1 MTNDF
6 FFKDIDTPEK
16 AYLLGLIIFNIKN
29 NIIDNNELEVEITLD
44 YSVDFDNNLKLTYKD
59 YKLKN
64 KYDKKQYTYYK
75 NIDILTE
82 SLLHIGDV
90 KYDNYNNINL
100 IITSKTIM
108 EDISKNIKT
117 DSFNNMYE
125 KDFSLLIDSYYKTN
139 VNISD
144 KFVIAYIEKYGNI
157 IKDDLYITFYNIN
170 NMNKIIE
177 LYKIPHIVKTY
188 LNLFT
193 IKFCNVNMIDFLGLF
208 HNDNKDI
215 RNMYIN
221 NTIFNFNNKDGNSV
235 VNMLEVYKD
244 DINAV
249 IPSKSSYSD
258 AGYDLTIIKV
268 SKILNSDTVLYDT
281 GIKLNIPNGYYVE
294 IVPRS
299 SISRSGYMLANNVG
313 IIDQGYRGN
322 LFIALIK
329 INKECDDLVLPWK
342 CCQMIVKKQ
351 IYSKLIISSDEIT
364 TSSRGI
370 GGFGSTDKKS

>member
-1 MTNDF
+1 MMNDF

-29 NIIDNNELEVEITLD
+29 NMYNDNKLEVEFTID
-44 YSVDFDNNLKLTYKD
+44 YIVDFDNNLKLTYED

-64 KYDKKQYTYYK
+64 ECDKKQYTYYK
-75 NIDILTE
+75 NIDVLNE
-82 SLLHIGDV
+82 KLSHIGNV
-90 KYDNYNNINL
+90 KYDKYNNINL
-100 IITSKTIM
+100 IITSKTII
-108 EDISKNIKT
+108 EDISKNVKT
-117 DSFNNMYE
+117 DSLNNMYE
-125 KDFSLLIDSYYKTN
+125 KDFSFLIDSYYKAD

-144 KFVIAYIEKYGNI
+144 KFVISYIEKYGNI

-177 LYKIPHIVKTY
+177 LYKIPHIVRKH

-193 IKFCNVNMIDFLGLF
+193 INFCNVNMIDFLGLF
-208 HNDNKDI
+208 DNNNKNI
-215 RNMYIN
+215 NNMYIN

-258 AGYDLTIIKV
+258 AGYDLTIIKE

-322 LFIALIK
+322 LFIALRK

-351 IYSKLIISSDEIT
+351 IYTKLIISSDEIT

-370 GGFGSTDKKS
+370 GGFGSTDRKS

>member
-1 MTNDF
+1 
-6 FFKDIDTPEK
+6 
-16 AYLLGLIIFNIKN
+16 
-29 NIIDNNELEVEITLD
+29 
-44 YSVDFDNNLKLTYKD
+44 
-59 YKLKN
+59 
-64 KYDKKQYTYYK
+64 
-75 NIDILTE
+75 
-82 SLLHIGDV
+82 
-90 KYDNYNNINL
+90 
-100 IITSKTIM
+100 
-108 EDISKNIKT
+108 
-117 DSFNNMYE
+117 
-125 KDFSLLIDSYYKTN
+125 
-139 VNISD
+139 
-144 KFVIAYIEKYGNI
+144 
-157 IKDDLYITFYNIN
+157 
-170 NMNKIIE
+170 
-177 LYKIPHIVKTY
+177 

>member
-29 NIIDNNELEVEITLD
+29 NIIDDNKLEVEFTLD
-44 YSVDFDNNLKLTYKD
+44 YSIDFDNNLKLTYED

-64 KYDKKQYTYYK
+64 EYDKKQYIYYK
-75 NIDILTE
+75 NIDVLIE
-82 SLLHIGDV
+82 SLLHIGDI
-90 KYDNYNNINL
+90 KYDKYNNINI
-100 IITSKTIM
+100 IITSKTII
-108 EDISKNIKT
+108 EDIRRNVKT
-117 DSFNNMYE
+117 DSLNNIYE
-125 KDFSLLIDSYYKTN
+125 KDFSLLIDNYYKDN
-139 VNISD
+139 VNISN
-144 KFVIAYIEKYGNI
+144 KFIIAYIEKYGNI
-157 IKDDLYITFYNIN
+157 IKDDLYISFYNIN

-177 LYKIPHIVKTY
+177 LYKIPHIVRRH

-208 HNDNKDI
+208 DNDNKDI
-215 RNMYIN
+215 KNMYIN
-221 NTIFNFNNKDGNSV
+221 NNIFNFNNKDGNSV

-268 SKILNSDTVLYDT
+268 SKILNSNTVLYDT

-351 IYSKLIISSDEIT
+351 IYSKLIISSDELT